1 MTKQVPFRYD
11 LTIFFALTDVL
22 FTFLQAVTSRLFQN
36 QVFVTCWDLA
46 RVFFLTSLYS
56 SYFFLLFVMIL
67 VEVGD
72 EDWLSAKNGAQYT
85 LGHRTDLEANR
96 AGGFLQKESNLL
108 SPNTNWVAAPHNI
121 GRAGR

>member
-1 MTKQVPFRYD
+1 
-11 LTIFFALTDVL
+11 
-22 FTFLQAVTSRLFQN
+22 
-36 QVFVTCWDLA
+36 
-46 RVFFLTSLYS
+46 
-56 SYFFLLFVMIL
+56 MIL

-72 EDWLSAKNGAQYT
+72 EDWLSAKNGAQYYT

>member
-1 MTKQVPFRYD
+1 
-11 LTIFFALTDVL
+11 
-22 FTFLQAVTSRLFQN
+22 
-36 QVFVTCWDLA
+36 
-46 RVFFLTSLYS
+46 
-56 SYFFLLFVMIL
+56 MIL

-85 LGHRTDLEANR
+85 LGHRTTVEPRTDLEANR

>member
-11 LTIFFALTDVL
+11 STIFFALTDVL
-22 FTFLQAVTSRLFQN
+22 FTFLQAFFSDQPAFSKSGFCNFSQI
-36 QVFVTCWDLA
+36 
-46 RVFFLTSLYS
+46 FFLHYYS
-56 SYFFLLFVMIL
+56 FLLFVMIL

-85 LGHRTDLEANR
+85 LGHRTTEPRTDLEANR